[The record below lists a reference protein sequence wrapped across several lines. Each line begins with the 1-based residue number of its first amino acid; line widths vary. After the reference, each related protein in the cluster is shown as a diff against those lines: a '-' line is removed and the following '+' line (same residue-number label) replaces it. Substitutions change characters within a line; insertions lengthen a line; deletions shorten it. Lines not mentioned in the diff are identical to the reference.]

1 MEERYTVLVRP
12 LKEILKEELGNEA
25 SRAYGSFDLIGDL
38 AIIRVP
44 DGFQDKLEIVGN
56 ALMKLNKSIHG
67 VWAQV
72 GPVEGDYRIRK
83 LMHVAGEE
91 RSVTVYRESGCRF
104 ELDITAVYFSPR
116 LAHERLRIAQLVN
129 DGETVFNMFAGIGTF
144 SIIIAKRK
152 RVIVH
157 SSEINPAA
165 YQYMARNIELN
176 KVKERVIPYL
186 RDACDVSAQLHG
198 KVDRVLMPL
207 PEKALEFFSC
217 ALRSLRSSGWIHVY
231 MHVPYLKGES
241 AADAAAKSSA
251 SITSGKVVNT
261 IIVREVGPRLL
272 QVVHDVVI

>member
-1 MEERYTVLVRP
+1 MVRL
-12 LKEILKEELGNEA
+12 LKEILREELGEEA

-91 RSVTVYRESGCRF
+91 RSITVYRESGCRF
-104 ELDITAVYFSPR
+104 ELDITSVYFSPR

-144 SIIIAKRK
+144 SIVMAKRK
-152 RVIVH
+152 RVTVH
-157 SSEINPAA
+157 SSEINPTAH
-165 YQYMARNIELN
+165 QYMIRNIELN
-176 KVKERVIPYL
+176 KVKDRVIPYL
-186 RDACDVSAQLHG
+186 GDACDVSISLNG
-198 KVDRVLMPL
+198 KINRVLMPL
-207 PEKALEFFSC
+207 PERALEFFDC
-217 ALRSLRSSGWIHVY
+217 AIRSIGNSGWIHVY
-231 MHVPYLKGES
+231 MHVPYSKGES
-241 AADAAAKSSA
+241 ATEAAVRSSA
-251 SITSGKVVNT
+251 SIPAGKVINT
-261 IIVREVGPRLL
+261 VIVREVGPRLL
-272 QVVHDVVI
+272 QVVHDVMI